1 MNSMDKIDRKAL
13 LEDDTLH
20 ILPTFLRVEDE
31 MISVLNGSEYG
42 VIFGKKIFT
51 FPQLSERIYKEIPRN
66 TSLLSPLGQLFL
78 IEKVVDTIYRDKKVG
93 YFNPLIG
100 SRSFSKTLRNQINN
114 LKSYN
119 ISQKYFEEVVKQL
132 KGADK
137 EKLLE
142 LATVYHCYQ
151 RNLTELQLID
161 HNDMNIV
168 VKNFVADQGNE
179 IAFLRGIHNL
189 IVEDMYDFT
198 PGQFDLIVALAH
210 RVRHTNIIIPYD
222 HDRDDIFSY
231 VERTVRKFENLWE
244 LNIDIN
250 LDFKPQCD
258 TARGKLSEITKNY
271 FRRDGHPSVD
281 EPIHIEDEVV
291 LIEAPGIYQEAE
303 AIGKEIRKLLDA
315 GVRPSKI
322 GVLFRDLAVYSEM
335 IEDVFHRFKIPLY
348 FRRGKPLLSNNVVKT
363 ILSIF
368 ELLDNNFERDTFLK
382 IIRSNYIDFWA
393 RGEPLAGEKMESYI
407 LRAGIIDDRSTGW
420 ENKLAGLIGR
430 IDKAKNSSG
439 KGVETSK
446 VWEEREEVERL
457 KNRIGCVKR
466 EIEVFK
472 RKNTIIE
479 FSGVLKRLMQS
490 LRIHYKIMCCEDE
503 ELLKRDIAAVKK
515 LEHVLEEMEATVRQ
529 LGLEDEIV
537 TYSYFRNLLLKFMEE
552 SFILSGR
559 ESAHGVKVL
568 NLYESRGLTFDYVFL
583 AGLSEDSFPSKMWQD
598 PFFKDEEKAQFNH
611 MVGRKIFLLMEEKG
625 EEEPLLFYL
634 GLCCAQTRLYLSFS
648 QIDEKGRTVLPSL
661 YLNELMRLVEK
672 KDDFTSGVTPG
683 LMIPQLED
691 CFETEEIENRLSYA
705 IWRSSFNDKDSK
717 GDNGKIKEKDLTAS
731 IFNELITHEQFRRSF
746 KKIFQCAE
754 VERRRDLFLLEENIV
769 SRKNKASAWTGLITH
784 KGIKSELKK
793 FFEEEEGRFWSPSH
807 LELYISCPFR
817 FFLQRLLNVFLLKV
831 PGEEIERVDEGSL
844 IHKVLERFFRFRKEE
859 GLLPVDGSGE
869 EKELI
874 KRIADEIYQQWEAE
888 GYIGNRELWEIR
900 KKRLSLLWERFI
912 GVEST
917 YKHEEFLPMYFE
929 FIIGD
934 FLGSK
939 NKTGMP
945 ELVIKSFD
953 QKEIL
958 VGGKIDRV
966 DVGSDKVRV
975 IDYKNSSSES
985 FYRDLLKGEKMGVV
999 NFHLP
1004 IYLAAVKEYM
1014 TGQKK
1019 KIDLIEG
1026 TFYLFRKPKRMKP
1039 YVVKSSDPFFER
1051 DLKQRMK
1058 LKEQGRMNLFNQVSE
1073 IIQGAKSGDYTICP
1087 KDCTFCE
1094 YTHICRF
1101 ISVDV
1106 NRENE
1111 IQGSGIGEGNT
1122 RK

>member
-1 MNSMDKIDRKAL
+1 MNSMDTIDRKAL

-31 MISVLNGSEYG
+31 MLSVLNGSEYR

-51 FPQLSERIYKEIPRN
+51 FPKLIERIYKEIPRN
-66 TSLLSPLGQLFL
+66 KSLLSPLGQLLL
-78 IEKVVDTIYRDKKVG
+78 IEKVVDTIYKDKNGG
-93 YFNPLIG
+93 YFTPLIG
-100 SRSFSKTLRNQINN
+100 SRDFSKALREQINE
-114 LKSYN
+114 LKSFN
-119 ISQKYFEEVVKQL
+119 ISQKDFKEVVMQL
-132 KGADK
+132 KVADK

-151 RNLTELQLID
+151 RRLTELELID
-161 HNDMNIV
+161 HNDMNV
-168 VKNFVADQGNE
+168 AVKNFVADQHNE
-179 IAFLRGIHNL
+179 IEFLRGIHNL

-198 PGQFDLIVALAH
+198 PGQFDLIIALAH
-210 RVRHTNIIIPYD
+210 RVRHTSVIIPYD
-222 HDRDDIFSY
+222 HERDDIFSY
-231 VERTVRKFENLWE
+231 VERTVRKFESLWE

-258 TARGKLSEITKNY
+258 TARGKLCEITRNY
-271 FRRDGHPSVD
+271 FKRDGHPSGDV
-281 EPIHIEDEVV
+281 PLHIEDEVV
-291 LIEAPGIYQEAE
+291 LIEAAGVYQEAE

-315 GVRPSKI
+315 EVTPHKI

-348 FRRGKPLLSNNVVKT
+348 FRRGTPLLSSNVVKT

-368 ELLDNNFERDTFLK
+368 ELLDNNFERNTFVK
-382 IIRSNYIDFWA
+382 IMRSNYIDFWA
-393 RGEPLAGEKMESYI
+393 GDEPLAGEKMESYI
-407 LRAGIIDDRSTGW
+407 LRAGIINDRSNGW
-420 ENKLAGLIGR
+420 ENKLVRLIKR
-430 IDKAKNSSG
+430 IDKTKNSSG
-439 KGVETSK
+439 KGVDISK
-446 VWEEREEVERL
+446 VWGEKVEIEKL
-457 KNRIGCVKR
+457 KDRIGYMKR

-472 RKNTIIE
+472 KKNTIIE
-479 FSGVLKRLMQS
+479 FIDILRGLMQD
-490 LRIHYKIMCCEDE
+490 LRIQYKIMCCEDE
-503 ELLKRDIAAVKK
+503 EFLKRDSAAVKK
-515 LEHVLEEMEATVRQ
+515 LEEVLEEMKTTVRQ

-537 TYSYFRNLLLKFMEE
+537 TYSYFRKLLLKFMEE

-559 ESAHGVKVL
+559 ESHHGIKVL

-583 AGLSEDSFPSKMWQD
+583 AGLREDSFPDKMWQD
-598 PFFKDEEKAQFNH
+598 PFFKDEEKAGFNH
-611 MVGRKIFLLMEEKG
+611 MVGRKVFLLREERG

-634 GLCCAQTRLYLSFS
+634 GLCCAQKRLYLSFS

-661 YLNELMRLVEK
+661 YLNEVVRLVEK

-683 LMIPQLED
+683 LMVPHLED
-691 CFETEEIENRLSYA
+691 CFEREEIENRLSYA
-705 IWRSSFNDKDSK
+705 IWRSSFNDKDK
-717 GDNGKIKEKDLTAS
+717 GDNGKIEERALIAS
-731 IFNELITHEQFRRSF
+731 IFNQLITHEQFRRSF

-754 VERRRDLFLLEENIV
+754 VERKRGLFLIEENIV
-769 SRKNKASAWTGLITH
+769 SRKNRANAWTGLITH
-784 KGIKSELKK
+784 KGIKSELKV

-817 FFLQRLLNVFLLKV
+817 FFLQRLLNVVPLKV
-831 PGEEIERVDEGSL
+831 PEEEIERVDEGSL
-844 IHKVLERFFRFRKEE
+844 IHKVLERFFRIRKEE

-912 GVEST
+912 EEEST
-917 YKHEEFLPMYFE
+917 YKHEEFLPTYFE

-934 FLGSK
+934 FLGGRNNS
-939 NKTGMP
+939 GMP
-945 ELVIKSFD
+945 ELVIRSFD
-953 QKEIL
+953 QNEIL

-999 NFHLP
+999 NFQLP

-1014 TGQKK
+1014 SRQKK
-1019 KIDLIEG
+1019 KIDLMEA
-1026 TFYLFRKPKRMKP
+1026 TFYLFRKPKRIKP

-1051 DLKQRMK
+1051 GLKQRMK
-1058 LKEQGRMNLFNQVSE
+1058 LKEQGRMNLFNHVSE
-1073 IIQGAKSGDYTICP
+1073 IVQEAKSGDYSICP
-1087 KDCTFCE
+1087 KECTFCE

-1106 NRENE
+1106 NGVNE
-1111 IQGSGIGEGNT
+1111 DQGSGIGEGDSG
-1122 RK
+1122 K